1 MRSECRSISLD
12 NRRSDSRIGASSPL
26 KAFPDSHDGDED
38 DNDDDDDCDGDHHDL
53 SLEPFEG
60 LRHHH
65 NNHDDD
71 AGGDADDDDCDDD
84 VDDNEWE
91 GKKREIM
98 KTS

>member
-60 LRHHH
+60 LRHHP
-65 NNHDDD
+65 NNHDD
-71 AGGDADDDDCDDD
+71 DADDDDCDDD